1 MGCTVAIPRPVP
13 LDVGTGFEGAAGRLL
28 GVGFSGSCLVGVGLS
43 RPRLLDSAVYGQP
56 AISPA
61 GFQKLALYL
70 GILRGAVSP
79 DVSKGYGRRVSLPVA
94 HYSDSSP
101 QSW

>member
-1 MGCTVAIPRPVP
+1 MGCNVAIPRPVP

-28 GVGFSGSCLVGVGLS
+28 GAGFSRSRLAGVGSS

-61 GFQKLALYL
+61 GFQKAALFL
-70 GILRGAVSP
+70 GFLRGAVSP
-79 DVSKGYGRRVSLPVA
+79 DVLKDYGRRVSLPVA
-94 HYSDSSP
+94 HYFDSSP
-101 QSW
+101 

>member
-1 MGCTVAIPRPVP
+1 MGCTIAIPCPVP

-28 GVGFSGSCLVGVGLS
+28 GAGFSGSRLAGVGSS

-56 AISPA
+56 AIPPA
-61 GFQKLALYL
+61 GHQKAAPRLDA
-70 GILRGAVSP
+70 LRGAASP
-79 DVSKGYGRRVSLPVA
+79 VVLKGSGTRVSLPVA

-101 QSW
+101 RSW

>member
-1 MGCTVAIPRPVP
+1 MGFTVAIPRPVP
-13 LDVGTGFEGAAGRLL
+13 LDVGTGFEGAASRLL
-28 GVGFSGSCLVGVGLS
+28 GAAFFGSRLAGVGSS

-61 GFQKLALYL
+61 GFQKAALFL
-70 GILRGAVSP
+70 GILRGTVNP
-79 DVSKGYGRRVSLPVA
+79 DVLKGYGRRVSLPVA

-101 QSW
+101 RSW